1 MRNRRVQYIVLLV
14 AAIAVGAIVA
24 MQTAPLAQEAGAPPG
39 GPGSP
44 PGAPPGGGP
53 GGPPMGEPGMAGG
66 PGMGGPGM
74 GMPGAAGGGTFEWK
88 TYEPPAELTMTYAE
102 FLAQTGLPRADI
114 PQPLLVKEDGTPAK
128 YTKNAW
134 HQLQRLY
141 QTTGV
146 AVREEEMKPGRF
158 GKGMDAK
165 LSRMEAY
172 YWHVMKA
179 IIESYID
186 ALREA
191 FYFEVGY
198 PQMKPPPLFSQRTQS
213 SAPQKTLFPMSTVI
227 VPVVM
232 RVKPN
237 AQAKY
242 PELVYRRLKKFD
254 CLGQAHIN
262 NDVVQNT
269 SAPFYIVTQ
278 QGGYYHP
285 RIVHL
290 PNEANHLWN
299 VLWKNTVIG
308 LGLTDPDGKFLR
320 YNTADT
326 NLYIENIST
335 DVIPEK
341 KLVPGIMTYDTPGGG
356 KLMIP
361 AQVPQIVGYH
371 IITNITAPEKLRDN
385 IFAAMVYPNIIYY
398 RPRYRLVLWEEGR
411 NLHGKTWKVSG
422 TKGWIYE
429 FEFNLE
435 RSELKRLHGVKVHL
449 IPNFIIQSKE
459 DFELYLNW
467 KEKEAKNELIRR
479 LAKKL
484 IYEEKILKEGAS
496 RTEYQY
502 VPTTNQ

>member
-146 AVREEEMKPGRF
+146 AVREEELKPGRF

-172 YWHVMKA
+172 YWHAMMAVA
-179 IIESYID
+179 
-186 ALREA
+186 EA
-191 FYFEVGY
+191 YAEGVRGNFRFEIGY
-198 PQMKPPPLFSQRTQS
+198 PQMSTPNPGLTLS
-213 SAPQKTLFPMSTVI
+213 SVSVR

-232 RVKPN
+232 RVKPA
-237 AQAKY
+237 AQSKY
-242 PELVYRRLKKFD
+242 PERVFRRLKKFD
-254 CLGQAHIN
+254 CLGEARSSAGSLS
-262 NDVVQNT
+262 NT
-269 SAPFYIVTQ
+269 SAPFYVMTQ
-278 QGGYYHP
+278 KGGYYQP
-285 RIVHL
+285 QIVHL
-290 PNEANHLWN
+290 PQEANLLWTG
-299 VLWKNTVIG
+299 LWGATMIAVALKDRAGQIIEVQMQPAG
-308 LGLTDPDGKFLR
+308 FGPDILAKMI
-320 YNTADT
+320 YPDT
-326 NLYIENIST
+326 
-335 DVIPEK
+335 
-341 KLVPGIMTYDTPGGG
+341 
-356 KLMIP
+356 
-361 AQVPQIVGYH
+361 
-371 IITNITAPEKLRDN
+371 
-385 IFAAMVYPNIIYY
+385 IFFN
-398 RPRYRLVLWEEGR
+398 PRYKLLVWPEGAG
-411 NLHGKTWKVSG
+411 LSGKPWKVSG
-422 TKGWIYE
+422 TKGWAYE
-429 FEFNLE
+429 FTFNLN
-435 RSELKRLHGVKVHL
+435 RSQLRRLHSAEAKL
-449 IPNFIIQSKE
+449 IPVALIGAAYE
-459 DFELYLNW
+459 TGRVAREW
-467 KEKEAKNELIRR
+467 KDLDKVIAQADIRQAAR
-479 LAKKL
+479 QYIERGGQVPSALAGGG
-484 IYEEKILKEGAS
+484 GAPGGPGAAGPGPGAMPGMPGPGMPG
-496 RTEYQY
+496 E
-502 VPTTNQ
+502 PGMAPGGPAMPPAGGPEMPPGPAMP